1 MAVDRSMIKSM
12 TGYGRGNE
20 ELEGRSFNVEI
31 KSVNNRYLDMNI
43 RLPRSINSLEDKI
56 RKEIISKVSRGKIDV
71 FINGENNGENDVIIN
86 VDENIAKAYFKAYS
100 HLKDILNMDENVPLS
115 LISKA
120 PDVIQVE
127 KLEEDLDEIWAILS
141 ASLNQAL
148 EMFVNMREVEGN
160 KLSED
165 VLERCDSIISMM
177 EVIEERSPSVVAEY
191 REKINSRLKE
201 FLGEV
206 EIDEARLLNEVA
218 FFSDKCSITEEIV
231 RLKSHIIQL
240 KDTMQ
245 NNDDSI
251 GRKLDFLIQEM
262 NREIN
267 TIGSK
272 ANDLLITRTVVDI
285 KSEIEKIREQ
295 IQNIE

>member
-1 MAVDRSMIKSM
+1 MIKSM